1 MRKRGHLLNAFG
13 QSIRRANGNVIESG
27 TQRTIYK
34 KNVISLMSATR
45 LDAVDRKLLLEEATS
60 QQLVA

>member
-1 MRKRGHLLNAFG
+1 MPLVNRYAV
-13 QSIRRANGNVIESG
+13 QSANGNVIESG

-34 KNVISLMSATR
+34 KNVISLVSATR